1 MAGERNPW
9 GGRNNLLS
17 QWLKDLRLG
26 LVSGIAGSRG
36 WNNIF
41 RIWSFLISQAF
52 SCAFSSLSR
61 RSSKCGG
68 PQPLNLQIQW
78 KRELHFPISFNKRP
92 KTACHWPICVIP
104 FPKPSP
110 WSRGWNSW
118 VTSSGSYVHSWTQI
132 YPTKTMSGKEM
143 VPPRE
148 KSGSGTRRGINAFLS
163 DKNNRY
169 SLFS

>member
-26 LVSGIAGSRG
+26 LVSGIAGSRD

-52 SCAFSSLSR
+52 SCAFSSFLR
-61 RSSKCGG
+61 RSSKFGG

-92 KTACHWPICVIP
+92 WTVTGLFVWYPSLNHHHGQGAGTPEWPVLGHMCILGLRFIP
-104 FPKPSP
+104 QKP
-110 WSRGWNSW
+110 WMVKKWF
-118 VTSSGSYVHSWTQI
+118 HQ
-132 YPTKTMSGKEM
+132 GKNEIL
-143 VPPRE
+143 VPE
-148 KSGSGTRRGINAFLS
+148 EE
-163 DKNNRY
+163 
-169 SLFS
+169 

>member
-17 QWLKDLRLG
+17 QWLKDLQLG
-26 LVSGIAGSRG
+26 LVSGIAGSRD

-52 SCAFSSLSR
+52 SCAFSSFSR
-61 RSSKCGG
+61 RSSKFGG
-68 PQPLNLQIQW
+68 PPATQSSNPVE
-78 KRELHFPISFNKRP
+78 KRASLSHQFQQK
-92 KTACHWPICVIP
+92 ALDCHWPICVIP

-118 VTSSGSYVHSWTQI
+118 VTSPGSYVHSWTQI
-132 YPTKTMSGKEM
+132 YPTKTMNGKEM

-148 KSGSGTRRGINAFLS
+148 KWNSGTRRGVNAFLS
-163 DKNNRY
+163 DENSRY
-169 SLFS
+169 SLCS